1 MDDDDFDYELEGGDE
16 SEDEFVEFVT
26 KLSEQNRAR
35 QIRENIERRLESRR
49 MGDLLGIEG
58 FELSPNY

>member
-1 MDDDDFDYELEGGDE
+1 MDDDFDYELEDGDE
-16 SEDEFVEFVT
+16 SDNEFVEFVT

-49 MGDLLGIEG
+49 MGDMLGIEG